1 MKWPV
6 STELAQGQDKK
17 KNKQLME
24 STNRI
29 IHFEERTKTNISILL
44 DCALCIMLHYECLS
58 SASAMPAGI
67 ETQ

>member
-6 STELAQGQDKK
+6 SAELAPGQDKK
-17 KNKQLME
+17 KKQLME
-24 STNRI
+24 NKYRI

-67 ETQ
+67 KTQ

>member
-1 MKWPV
+1 M
-6 STELAQGQDKK
+6 E
-17 KNKQLME
+17 NKY
-24 STNRI
+24 RI

-67 ETQ
+67 KTQ